1 MRTEPGWG
9 GDVAHGHQHGSG
21 PASARHRGR
30 VIATLCLLA
39 TLAVVE
45 TVVGLTTG
53 SLVLLSDAGHV
64 AVDVFGL
71 AMTLAAMTMAA
82 SSVPRPASSV
92 PRPASSTP
100 SPASGAARPGRTVAS
115 SRASH
120 RTFGLY
126 RIEVV
131 ATLGNAFLLA
141 GVAIWVLV
149 EAIRRLDHPVDVA
162 PVPLTVTALAGLAV
176 NAVGYLL
183 LHRGAAEAL
192 SLRGASTEVLADG
205 IASVGAVAAGVVI
218 WLTGWHYADPVVAL
232 GVAVLILPRAVGL
245 GRAALRVLL
254 EAAPPDVDVTGVAA
268 ALGDLPGVLEVHDLH
283 VWTLTSGMEAATA
296 HLTVARDAETAA
308 VLAGA
313 RTVLSGQGVEHATL
327 QLEPAGTTGCCH
339 DAEW

>member
-1 MRTEPGWG
+1 
-9 GDVAHGHQHGSG
+9 VAHGHQHGSG

-71 AMTLAAMTMAA
+71 AMTLAAMTLAV
-82 SSVPRPASSV
+82 SSV
-92 PRPASSTP
+92 
-100 SPASGAARPGRTVAS
+100 ARPGAS
-115 SRASH
+115 TRGSH

-149 EAIRRLDHPVDVA
+149 EAIRRLGHPVDVA

-183 LHRGAAEAL
+183 LHRGATEAL

-205 IASVGAVAAGVVI
+205 IASIGAVAAGLVI
-218 WLTGWHYADPVVAL
+218 WLTGWRYADPVVAL
-232 GVAVLILPRAVGL
+232 GVAVLIVPRAIGL

-254 EAAPPDVDVTGVAA
+254 EAAPPDVDVTEVAA
-268 ALGDLPGVLEVHDLH
+268 ALGDVPGVLEVHDLH

-296 HLTVARDAETAA
+296 HLTVTRDAETAA

-327 QLEPAGTTGCCH
+327 QLEPVGTTGCCH

>member
-1 MRTEPGWG
+1 
-9 GDVAHGHQHGSG
+9 
-21 PASARHRGR
+21 
-30 VIATLCLLA
+30 VIAVLCLLV

-71 AMTLAAMTMAA
+71 AMTLAAITLAA
-82 SSVPRPASSV
+82 RSV
-92 PRPASSTP
+92 
-100 SPASGAARPGRTVAS
+100 ARPGLAS
-115 SRASH
+115 PHSRPERASH

-131 ATLGNAFLLA
+131 ATLANAFLLA
-141 GVAIWVLV
+141 GVALWVLV
-149 EAIRRLDHPVDVA
+149 EAIRRLGHPVDVA

-183 LHRGAAEAL
+183 LHRGATEAL

-205 IASVGAVAAGVVI
+205 IASIGAVAAGLVI
-218 WLTGWHYADPVVAL
+218 WLTGWRYADPVVAI
-232 GVAVLILPRAVGL
+232 GVAVLIVPRAVGL

-254 EAAPPDVDVTGVAA
+254 EAAPPDVNVTEVAA

-313 RTVLSGQGVEHATL
+313 RTVLFGQGVEHATL
-327 QLEPAGTTGCCH
+327 QLEPVGTTGCCH

>member
-1 MRTEPGWG
+1 VGR
-9 GDVAHGHQHGSG
+9 GHQHGSG

-30 VIATLCLLA
+30 VVATLCLLA
-39 TLAVVE
+39 ALAVAE

-71 AMTLAAMTMAA
+71 AMTLAAMTLAVT
-82 SSVPRPASSV
+82 SV
-92 PRPASSTP
+92 
-100 SPASGAARPGRTVAS
+100 ARPDAS
-115 SRASH
+115 IRGSH

-149 EAIRRLDHPVDVA
+149 EAIRRLGHPVDVA

-176 NAVGYLL
+176 NVVGYLL
-183 LHRGAAEAL
+183 LHRGATEAL

-205 IASVGAVAAGVVI
+205 IASIGAVAAGLVI
-218 WLTGWHYADPVVAL
+218 WLTGWRYADPVIAL
-232 GVAVLILPRAVGL
+232 GVAVLIVPRAVGL

-254 EAAPPDVDVTGVAA
+254 EAAPPDVDVTEVAA
-268 ALGDLPGVLEVHDLH
+268 ALGDVPGVLEVHDLH

-296 HLTVARDAETAA
+296 HLTVTPDAETAA

-327 QLEPAGTTGCCH
+327 QLEPVGSTGCCH

>member
-1 MRTEPGWG
+1 
-9 GDVAHGHQHGSG
+9 VAHGHQHGSG

-45 TVVGLTTG
+45 TAVGLTTG

-82 SSVPRPASSV
+82 SSLPRPASSL
-92 PRPASSTP
+92 PRLV
-100 SPASGAARPGRTVAS
+100 SGAPRPGRAA
-115 SRASH
+115 RASR

-162 PVPLTVTALAGLAV
+162 PVPLTVTALAGLGV

-218 WLTGWHYADPVVAL
+218 WLTGWRYADPVVAL
-232 GVAVLILPRAVGL
+232 AVAVLIVPRAVGL

-254 EAAPPDVDVTGVAA
+254 EAAPPDVDVTQVAA

-296 HLTVARDAETAA
+296 HLTVTRDAETAA

-327 QLEPAGTTGCCH
+327 QLEPVGTTGCCH

>member
-1 MRTEPGWG
+1 VG
-9 GDVAHGHQHGSG
+9 HGHQHGSG

-39 TLAVVE
+39 ALAVVE

-71 AMTLAAMTMAA
+71 AMTLAAMTLAV
-82 SSVPRPASSV
+82 SSV
-92 PRPASSTP
+92 
-100 SPASGAARPGRTVAS
+100 ARPGAS
-115 SRASH
+115 ARGSH

-149 EAIRRLDHPVDVA
+149 EAIRRLGHPVDVA
-162 PVPLTVTALAGLAV
+162 PVPLTVTALAGLVV
-176 NAVGYLL
+176 NVVGYLL

-205 IASVGAVAAGVVI
+205 IASIGAVAAGLVI
-218 WLTGWHYADPVVAL
+218 WLTGWRYADPVVAI
-232 GVAVLILPRAVGL
+232 GVAVLIVPRAVGL

-254 EAAPPDVDVTGVAA
+254 EAAPPDVDVTEVAA
-268 ALGDLPGVLEVHDLH
+268 ALGDVPGVLEVHDLH

-296 HLTVARDAETAA
+296 HLTVTRDAETAA

-313 RTVLSGQGVEHATL
+313 RTILSGQGVEHATL
-327 QLEPAGTTGCCH
+327 QLEPVGTTGCCH

>member
-1 MRTEPGWG
+1 
-9 GDVAHGHQHGSG
+9 VAHGHQHGSG

-30 VIATLCLLA
+30 VVATLCLLA
-39 TLAVVE
+39 ALAVVE

-71 AMTLAAMTMAA
+71 AMTLAAMTLAA
-82 SSVPRPASSV
+82 SSL
-92 PRPASSTP
+92 
-100 SPASGAARPGRTVAS
+100 GRPGESA
-115 SRASH
+115 RASH

-149 EAIRRLDHPVDVA
+149 EAIRRLGHPVDVA

-183 LHRGAAEAL
+183 LHGGATEAL

-205 IASVGAVAAGVVI
+205 IASIGAVAAGLVI
-218 WLTGWHYADPVVAL
+218 WLTGWRYADPVVAL
-232 GVAVLILPRAVGL
+232 GVAVLIVPRAVGL

-254 EAAPPDVDVTGVAA
+254 EAAPPDVDVTEVAA
-268 ALGDLPGVLEVHDLH
+268 ALGDVPGVLEVHDLH

-327 QLEPAGTTGCCH
+327 QLEPVGTTGCCH